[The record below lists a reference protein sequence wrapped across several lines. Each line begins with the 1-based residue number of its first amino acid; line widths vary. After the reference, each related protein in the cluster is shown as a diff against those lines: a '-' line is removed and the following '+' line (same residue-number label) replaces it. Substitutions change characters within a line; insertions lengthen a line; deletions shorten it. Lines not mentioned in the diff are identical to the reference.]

1 MFSFHSIKAK
11 ILFFSGL
18 CMIASLIAVIAYA
31 TSMSRGM
38 ALENAIHTASK
49 EAYIEALGIKG
60 RIDTGLD
67 LARGLAQTLQ
77 GYTSSPEGH
86 PLRGQVVSMQREL
99 LVRND
104 ELMGVRS
111 AWEPDAF
118 DGMDATA
125 DAPGTQPGG
134 RFAPYWTR
142 SGGVHLAPIK
152 GDLERARW
160 YTVTRRRAAETIV
173 NPVRATV
180 NGQTTT
186 IVTIA
191 APISVNGRTI
201 GVAGVD
207 VTANF
212 LQELANSIAIFG
224 QKADVTFVTHTGLVS
239 GRTGQTGVIGRN
251 FADVEER
258 GSAILKQTHAG
269 GTVHFFRDGKLH
281 IYVPVEMGKTGSY
294 WTVGVAID
302 EASVYAEANAMA
314 LKTTLIGGGCLA
326 LALVVLW
333 LLAGRLARP
342 LHDTATAVNRI
353 AEGDLS
359 TRLDAATD
367 CEVGQM
373 QSAVNAMATK
383 MQQNIADIER
393 QMNVAREKSA
403 QAEKAML
410 EAEEARKKAES
421 AKSEGMM
428 QAASQLEQVVERIS
442 TAMEEIS
449 AQSEEVRKGTDVQ
462 KSRIQAT
469 ATAMEE
475 MNATVLEVA
484 QNAGFAADQG
494 KDAREQARKGQ
505 SVVTSAID
513 AMATSK
519 RQTEALR
526 VAMNDLDQQ
535 ARSIGSIMNVI
546 EDIADQTNLLALN
559 AAVEAARAGDAGRGF
574 AVVADEV
581 RKLAEKTM
589 NATKEVGATISSI
602 QKVADSNVASM
613 DNAEKDI
620 NTAVTF
626 ANESGEVLGT
636 IVDGAERSAEQ
647 IQSIATAAEQQ
658 SSASEEINRSIEEVH
673 QIAQDT
679 AQSIE
684 ETVIALREMAQQSS
698 QLASLIQDLKNDS
711 AQG

>member
-1 MFSFHSIKAK
+1 
-11 ILFFSGL
+11 
-18 CMIASLIAVIAYA
+18 
-31 TSMSRGM
+31 
-38 ALENAIHTASK
+38 
-49 EAYIEALGIKG
+49 
-60 RIDTGLD
+60 
-67 LARGLAQTLQ
+67 
-77 GYTSSPEGH
+77 
-86 PLRGQVVSMQREL
+86 
-99 LVRND
+99 
-104 ELMGVRS
+104 
-111 AWEPDAF
+111 
-118 DGMDATA
+118 
-125 DAPGTQPGG
+125 
-134 RFAPYWTR
+134 
-142 SGGVHLAPIK
+142 
-152 GDLERARW
+152 
-160 YTVTRRRAAETIV
+160 
-173 NPVRATV
+173 
-180 NGQTTT
+180 
-186 IVTIA
+186 
-191 APISVNGRTI
+191 
-201 GVAGVD
+201 
-207 VTANF
+207 
-212 LQELANSIAIFG
+212 
-224 QKADVTFVTHTGLVS
+224 
-239 GRTGQTGVIGRN
+239 
-251 FADVEER
+251 
-258 GSAILKQTHAG
+258 
-269 GTVHFFRDGKLH
+269 
-281 IYVPVEMGKTGSY
+281 
-294 WTVGVAID
+294 
-302 EASVYAEANAMA
+302 
-314 LKTTLIGGGCLA
+314 
-326 LALVVLW
+326 
-333 LLAGRLARP
+333 
-342 LHDTATAVNRI
+342 
-353 AEGDLS
+353 
-359 TRLDAATD
+359 
-367 CEVGQM
+367 
-373 QSAVNAMATK
+373 
-383 MQQNIADIER
+383 
-393 QMNVAREKSA
+393 
-403 QAEKAML
+403 
-410 EAEEARKKAES
+410 
-421 AKSEGMM
+421 
-428 QAASQLEQVVERIS
+428 
-442 TAMEEIS
+442 
-449 AQSEEVRKGTDVQ
+449 
-462 KSRIQAT
+462 
-469 ATAMEE
+469 MEE

-559 AAVEAARAGDAGRGF
+559 AAIEAARAGDAGRGF